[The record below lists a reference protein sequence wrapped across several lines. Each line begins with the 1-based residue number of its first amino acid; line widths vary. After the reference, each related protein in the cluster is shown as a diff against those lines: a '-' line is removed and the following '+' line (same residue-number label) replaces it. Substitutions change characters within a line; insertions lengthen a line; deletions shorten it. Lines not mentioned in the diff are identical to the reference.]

1 LSISCNF
8 GKAFK
13 ERGSIS
19 EIKYV
24 LKNITI
30 IDNLFKIIEKYQHI
44 HRKLTDRKKYLPCE
58 AVLLTLYYPCRVR
71 REVACPVVQSAS
83 PLCSQLYLSAL
94 QPALS
99 TLKVQ
104 LPFLCLYSL
113 LFVIITCFECL
124 NDFIVCLKHIPALV
138 GCVGK
143 LVDVA
148 MDCQT
153 CIKGLVCCVTDSC
166 R

>member
-1 LSISCNF
+1 M
-8 GKAFK
+8 
-13 ERGSIS
+13 
-19 EIKYV
+19 
-24 LKNITI
+24 
-30 IDNLFKIIEKYQHI
+30 
-44 HRKLTDRKKYLPCE
+44 
-58 AVLLTLYYPCRVR
+58 
-71 REVACPVVQSAS
+71 VQSAS
-83 PLCSQLYLSAL
+83 PLCSLLYLSAL

-104 LPFLCLYSL
+104 IYVVQFSRHQ
-113 LFVIITCFECL
+113 LFISKSTP
-124 NDFIVCLKHIPALV
+124 HIPALV